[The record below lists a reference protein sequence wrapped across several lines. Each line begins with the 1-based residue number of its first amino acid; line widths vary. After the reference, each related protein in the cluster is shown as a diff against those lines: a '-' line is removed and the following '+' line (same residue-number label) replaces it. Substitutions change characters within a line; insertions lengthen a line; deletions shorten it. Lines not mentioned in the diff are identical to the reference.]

1 MALAG
6 ASFCLHLPKINLN
19 GGTYDE
25 FTAVDI
31 HGCCVRCHK
40 DPCCIGYTYDTVGKK
55 CYMKSAIT
63 YSNSDF
69 TKTSGLKTNNKNGRA
84 SVLRN
89 VKIEGVSAVG
99 IKLPNSEDCQ
109 HYCSETG
116 GSRLL
121 LTSNDEPS
129 GIVVTMLLEMIIAI
143 LFVTVVAEEYTVTKL
158 PSLTVQSNVAYF
170 ERHRSTQ
177 LTCTVGPGWSAARV
191 TDIYWM
197 KDGVPVSELHQLT
210 NLFHNKNGSLSIG
223 WTRFETEGDYQCSAM
238 VKNIEMGDKRVI
250 DTRLVSAPVHYKR
263 ARLTKFDDYEEQM
276 IRVTQEQLTRI
287 PCFGMPDVVP
297 SPAIMWFEKE
307 GDEGV
312 HLGLTSERRFVVTL
326 TGLQIALVQPS
337 DAGNYYCVVRNP
349 YTNHTRRAPKPT
361 VLVVNSRHGHGKEE
375 TPRNAIVYP
384 TEGRSPRNPIVIHA
398 SVGQTILLECVTSHS
413 SVKWTKGNNTVSI
426 FEMENPHRVYEK
438 VWGNLRLRSLVAL
451 DSDIYTCHALSPFDS
466 ERKGYAE
473 AHDKVYYQLIVHVP
487 TTAQL
492 NLEEEWNDIWRL
504 VCYAGQQF
512 YEVPMVYLNGFP
524 LIDRSHIL
532 ADGRDRVAETNPL
545 NVTLNGSSLRGTSV
559 QCISRAAM
567 IEAEVYGRG
576 LEAGDAVNFYV
587 DIVRNETEER
597 GPIRNESGI
606 PIDYNATVIAT
617 LSTSDVD
624 QVGLHEILTLKLP
637 LAAKGKFLDT
647 SQRIFNE
654 QLLQRSRT
662 VQEQQSKLLT
672 PLIKQPSTS
681 AESKTKVAADSSIS
695 MIGHFETPSFYGSS
709 EENHQESIAVEDMT
723 ESNHSFLKARGV
735 HKFGHN
741 RDLFSSEWHDNRKP
755 TKDEL
760 LTMSSTL
767 PHPFTSSQSS
777 PREYD
782 SQSAYSGPH
791 GLSTFQSSSP
801 FRKGNS

>member
-1 MALAG
+1 
-6 ASFCLHLPKINLN
+6 
-19 GGTYDE
+19 
-25 FTAVDI
+25 
-31 HGCCVRCHK
+31 
-40 DPCCIGYTYDTVGKK
+40 
-55 CYMKSAIT
+55 
-63 YSNSDF
+63 
-69 TKTSGLKTNNKNGRA
+69 
-84 SVLRN
+84 
-89 VKIEGVSAVG
+89 
-99 IKLPNSEDCQ
+99 
-109 HYCSETG
+109 
-116 GSRLL
+116 
-121 LTSNDEPS
+121 
-129 GIVVTMLLEMIIAI
+129 MLLEMIIAI

-624 QVGLHEILTLKLP
+624 QVAKPNLTVSAKEHAFSTSTMSTADVPTEVAVVKSFVDKILSISPSIGMTVVLLFVSSTVALCFLMTFCCLACYRFKEWYDRRFSR
-637 LAAKGKFLDT
+637 AAKGKFLDT